1 MKKEYSRFDSPIDIN
16 PQDDNNLESHLGENL
31 DSSVWY
37 T

>member
-16 PQDDNNLESHLGENL
+16 AQEDKEMENQWKENV

-37 T
+37 N